1 MSVPLGT
8 KVVIALVGVLLV
20 LPQTPA
26 SAQYSDS
33 DSSLGGTNCDF
44 LTLQQCRATEIL
56 RAGLMLQSARV
67 YGAQP
72 QLTAPSISRV
82 FAGGSPSYGGSS
94 VAQRLGGNK

>member
-8 KVVIALVGVLLV
+8 KVVTALVGVLLV

-44 LTLQQCRATEIL
+44 LTLQQCRTTEIL
-56 RAGLMLQSARV
+56 RAGLMLQSARGLR
-67 YGAQP
+67 GAAAAHGAVNKP
-72 QLTAPSISRV
+72 RV
-82 FAGGSPSYGGSS
+82 CWRFT
-94 VAQRLGGNK
+94 